1 MAYPRVQ
8 QYPGSK
14 WSMADWIIN
23 HMPEHEV
30 YLETHFGSGAV
41 YFTKQPAKIETIN
54 DVNGKVVNLFRTIR
68 EKPEELARLIEWTPW
83 ARAEYYESYEM
94 TGNELEDARR
104 FLVRC
109 WQAHGTRTSD
119 RTGWKNSIQASGK
132 NRTKGWQQLPERIM
146 KVTER
151 LKNTQIECQKAEK
164 LVERYRYPEVLIYA
178 DPPYLIETRHGRIYE
193 DEMTSEE
200 HEELLTALEAHPG
213 PVLLSGYAHP
223 MYDERLKHWK
233 RETRIAYAEGGKRRI
248 EVLWINPV
256 AAERMPGQQTLF

>member
-14 WSMADWIIN
+14 WSMVDWIIN

-68 EKPEELARLIEWTPW
+68 EKPKELARLIEWTPW

-164 LVERYRYPEVLIYA
+164 
-178 DPPYLIETRHGRIYE
+178 
-193 DEMTSEE
+193 
-200 HEELLTALEAHPG
+200 
-213 PVLLSGYAHP
+213 
-223 MYDERLKHWK
+223 
-233 RETRIAYAEGGKRRI
+233 
-248 EVLWINPV
+248 
-256 AAERMPGQQTLF
+256 

>member
-14 WSMADWIIN
+14 WSMVDWIIN

-94 TGNELEDARR
+94 TAMNWRTHDDSWFVAGKHMEREQAIEPDGRILFKLQERIVQRAGNSCRNEL
-104 FLVRC
+104 
-109 WQAHGTRTSD
+109 
-119 RTGWKNSIQASGK
+119 
-132 NRTKGWQQLPERIM
+132 
-146 KVTER
+146 
-151 LKNTQIECQKAEK
+151 
-164 LVERYRYPEVLIYA
+164 
-178 DPPYLIETRHGRIYE
+178 
-193 DEMTSEE
+193 
-200 HEELLTALEAHPG
+200 
-213 PVLLSGYAHP
+213 
-223 MYDERLKHWK
+223 
-233 RETRIAYAEGGKRRI
+233 
-248 EVLWINPV
+248 
-256 AAERMPGQQTLF
+256 